1 MRKFMP
7 LKKAVVL
14 ITHEASPED
23 PNGIRKAVRSW
34 HNRLAGGSIP
44 RDVVTKLGRELFLD
58 LEAWEAWLSARN
70 NKDPIPK
77 IGRPRT
83 T

>member
-23 PNGIRKAVRSW
+23 NDGIRKAVRSW

-44 RDVVTKLGRELFLD
+44 RKVITKLGRELFLD
-58 LEAWEAWLSARN
+58 LDAWERWLSERGKKSN
-70 NKDPIPK
+70 GIKV
-77 IGRPRT
+77 GRPRT
-83 T
+83 I